1 MKDFSVFQEKPP
13 QAAVLKQFV
22 PLHEAL
28 LGSFLSGFTLVVV
41 AMPSN
46 EWLWK
51 SKVQQK
57 PTDRGN
63 EINQSPKGSETPP
76 ALLNRFPESSETWM
90 WRLFLTRTEWEP
102 DFAGR
107 MAIPQNLWS

>member
-28 LGSFLSGFTLVVV
+28 LGSFLGGFTLVVV

-46 EWLWK
+46 EWL
-51 SKVQQK
+51 
-57 PTDRGN
+57 
-63 EINQSPKGSETPP
+63 
-76 ALLNRFPESSETWM
+76 
-90 WRLFLTRTEWEP
+90 
-102 DFAGR
+102 
-107 MAIPQNLWS
+107 